1 MNLFSRGL
9 GRIAEGRLWRVFS
22 VAGPVLL
29 LAALLGAYASR
40 RLLLLLVGGMGGL
53 VLLWRP
59 VLGLLALVM
68 ATLVVPLELGTGTEV
83 TLTPA
88 TLLVPG
94 LFGLWLLDGMGRK
107 DLRLAPSRTTKPLLL
122 FLLAGLLS
130 LGVGHVLWDP
140 TVPRSSHFLLVQL
153 AQWAIFV
160 FSALAFWLVGGM
172 VRDEAWLRRLTWT
185 FLALA
190 GGLAILWVL
199 PGVRRSVNSI
209 TKIFA
214 LNRAPFWTLLAALAG
229 GQLLFNRALGRGQR
243 LFLLTVLGAVLY
255 CVFVVHRQRI
265 SDWLGVAAVAGVL
278 FWSRFPR
285 LRWLVVGLLALLAV
299 AGLLVP
305 IVYEFAG
312 GEDEWIMSGRPRLAL
327 IGRVIEVTM
336 RNPITGLG
344 PAAYRRYAGTKPLIY
359 RHIRWWNPN
368 VSSHNNYVDLFAHT
382 GLLGVGFFLWFMVEA
397 GLLGMR
403 LRARLKEGF
412 GAGYVNGMLA
422 AGAGAVVIMML
433 ADWILPFVYNIGFP
447 GFAVSVLV
455 WLFLGGLVAI
465 EQMAVESRSSCQEG
479 KERWHDMQD
488 M

>member
-1 MNLFSRGL
+1 MKPFLRAL
-9 GRIAEGRLWRVFS
+9 GRIGEGRLWRTLS

-40 RLLLLLVGGMGGL
+40 RLLLLLAGGIGGL
-53 VLLWRP
+53 ALLQRP
-59 VLGLLALVM
+59 VLGFLALVIV
-68 ATLVVPLELGTGTEV
+68 ALVVPLELGTGTEV

-107 DLRLAPSRTTKPLLL
+107 DLRLPPSRTTKPLLL

-140 TVPRSSHFLLVQL
+140 VVPRPSHFLLVQL
-153 AQWAIFV
+153 AQWAIFA
-160 FSALAFWLVGGM
+160 FSAFAFWLVGDI

-190 GGLAILWVL
+190 GSLAILWVL
-199 PGVRRSVNSI
+199 PGVRRWVNSI
-209 TKIFA
+209 TAIFS
-214 LNRAPFWTLLAALAG
+214 LTRAPFWTLLAALAG
-229 GQLLFNRALGRGQR
+229 GQLLFNLALGRGQR

-255 CVFVVHRQRI
+255 CAFVVQRQRI
-265 SDWLGVAAVAGVL
+265 SDWLGVIAVAGVL

-327 IGRVIEVTM
+327 IERVIQVTM

-344 PAAYRRYAGTKPLIY
+344 PAAYRPYAREKPLPY

-382 GLLGVGFFLWFMVEA
+382 GLLGLGLFLWFMVEV
-397 GLLGMR
+397 GLLGLR
-403 LRARLKEGF
+403 LRVRLKEGF

-422 AGAGAVVIMML
+422 VGAGATVIMML
-433 ADWILPFVYNIGFP
+433 ADWILPFVYNVGFSGFP
-447 GFAVSVLV
+447 VSVLV
-455 WLFLGGLVAI
+455 WLFLGGLVAV
-465 EQMAVESRSSCQEG
+465 ERMGVESRSLYQED
-479 KERWHDMQD
+479 KER
-488 M
+488 

>member
-1 MNLFSRGL
+1 MNSFSRAL
-9 GRIAEGRLWRVFS
+9 GRIGGGRLWRTLS

-40 RLLLLLVGGMGGL
+40 RLLLLIAGGVGGL
-53 VLLWRP
+53 ALLQRP
-59 VLGLLALVM
+59 VLGLHALVIV
-68 ATLVVPLELGTGTEV
+68 ALVVPLELGTGTEV

-94 LFGLWLLDGMGRK
+94 LFGLWLLDSMGRK
-107 DLRLAPSRTTKPLLL
+107 DLRLAPSRTNKPLLL

-140 TVPRSSHFLLVQL
+140 VVPRSSNFLLVQL
-153 AQWAIFV
+153 AQWAIFA
-160 FSALAFWLVGGM
+160 FSAFAFWLVGDI
-172 VRDEAWLRRLTWT
+172 VRDEAWLGRLTWT

-190 GGLAILWVL
+190 GSLAILWML
-199 PGVRRSVNSI
+199 PSFRTWVNSI
-209 TKIFA
+209 TAIFS
-214 LNRAPFWTLLAALAG
+214 LTRAPFWTLLAALAG
-229 GQLLFNRALGRGQR
+229 GQLLFNRALGQGQR

-255 CVFVVHRQRI
+255 CAFVVQRQRI

-344 PAAYRRYAGTKPLIY
+344 PAAYRSYAGAKPLTY
-359 RHIRWWNPN
+359 RHIQWWNPN
-368 VSSHNNYVDLFAHT
+368 ISSHNNYVDLFAHT
-382 GLLGVGFFLWFMVEA
+382 GLLGLGLFLWFMVEV

-422 AGAGAVVIMML
+422 AGAGAIVIMML
-433 ADWILPFVYNIGFP
+433 ADWILPFVYNVGFP
-447 GFAVSVLV
+447 GFPVSVLV
-455 WLFLGGLVAI
+455 WLFLGGLVA
-465 EQMAVESRSSCQEG
+465 VERMGAASRSLYQED
-479 KERWHDMQD
+479 KER
-488 M
+488 